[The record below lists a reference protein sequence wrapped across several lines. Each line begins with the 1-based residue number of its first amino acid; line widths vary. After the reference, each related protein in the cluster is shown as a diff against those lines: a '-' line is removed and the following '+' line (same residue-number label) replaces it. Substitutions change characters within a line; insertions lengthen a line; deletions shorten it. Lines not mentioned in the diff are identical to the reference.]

1 MPLRGYRGHGID
13 PAELKGATVPR
24 GTMRRIGRFLFPYRF
39 RLGAYLT
46 VIIASALLGTVPP
59 LLVKRLID
67 SAIIG
72 HHSIAQVDVLAAAMV
87 GVALA
92 TTALS
97 LANRW
102 LGSVIGEGI
111 IYDLRAALYRHVQR
125 MPVAFFT
132 RTQTG
137 SLMSR
142 LTNDVL
148 DAQSAV
154 STMASVVSD
163 LMVLGSTLALM
174 FTLSWSITSLALLVL
189 PPFIVL
195 DRLLAGRISRLSR
208 RGMQLNAGMSAI
220 MTERF
225 NVSGALLV
233 KLFGRPAEEA
243 RQFQERA
250 GAVRDN
256 GVRMAL
262 LGRYLFA
269 ALALVGAVGTAAVYW
284 LGGRAAVDGSLQV
297 GTVVALAAYVTRLY
311 SPLTDLATTRVDVLG
326 ALVSFD
332 RVFEV
337 LDAPLVI
344 EDRPGAA
351 TLTRPLAG
359 RIVADDVWFRY
370 PAASEVSLAS
380 LEASGSPLDSEVG
393 SWVLRGIDFVAEP
406 GTMTA
411 LVGPSG
417 AGKTTLSGLVPRLYD
432 VTSGS
437 ISIDGHDVRDVTLA
451 SLGPAVGVVTQDAHL
466 FHDTVAENL
475 RYARPDAT
483 PDEIVAACRAARI
496 HDVISGLADGYDTIV
511 GERGYRLSG
520 GEKQR
525 LAIARVLLK
534 DPAVVILDEATAH
547 LDSETELLVQQ
558 ALAAALTGRTSIVI
572 AHRLSTI
579 QAADQILVV
588 DAGQIVERGTHSAL
602 VGRGGLY
609 ADLYQTQYLRGVSE
623 ESGVGDSR
631 EAPVS
636 PASGVPVSQ
645 VPASGVPASGVP
657 ALQMPAS
664 GVPAVGA
671 VAGDV

>member
-1 MPLRGYRGHGID
+1 MPGHRRYKID
-13 PAELKGATVPR
+13 PAELKGVTIPR
-24 GTMRRIGRFLFPYRF
+24 GTLARVWRFLSPYRW
-39 RLGAYLT
+39 RLGAYLV
-46 VIIASALLGTVPP
+46 VIAGAALVGTIPP

-67 SAIIG
+67 VAIRDRSL
-72 HHSIAQVDVLAAAMV
+72 HQVDLLAAAMV
-87 GVALA
+87 AVAVV

-102 LGSVIGEGI
+102 LASVIGEGI
-111 IYDLRAALYRHVQR
+111 IFDLRSAVYDHVQR
-125 MPVAFFT
+125 MPIAFFT

-148 DAQSAV
+148 GAENAISSV
-154 STMASVVSD
+154 ASVASD
-163 LMVLGSTLALM
+163 LLVLGSTLVLM

-189 PPFIVL
+189 PPFVIL
-195 DRLLAGRISRLSR
+195 DRLLAGRITRLSR
-208 RGMQLNAGMSAI
+208 RGMQLNAAMSTT

-233 KLFGRPAEEA
+233 KLFGRPDDEA
-243 RQFQERA
+243 RQFWARA

-256 GVRMAL
+256 AVRMSL
-262 LGRYLFA
+262 FGRYLFT

-311 SPLTDLATTRVDVLG
+311 SPLTDLATTRVNVL
-326 ALVSFD
+326 AAMVSFD

-344 EDRPGAA
+344 EDRPGATA
-351 TLTRPLAG
+351 LPAPVAG

-370 PAASEVSLAS
+370 PAPSEVSVAS
-380 LEASGSPLDSEVG
+380 LESGEPLATEAG
-393 SWVLRGIDFVAEP
+393 GWVLRGVSFVAEP

-417 AGKTTLSGLVPRLYD
+417 AGKTTLSSLIPRLYD
-432 VTSGS
+432 VTRGA
-437 ISIDGHDVRDVTLA
+437 IGIDGHDVRDVTLA
-451 SLGPAVGVVTQDAHL
+451 SLGQAVGAVTQDAHL
-466 FHDTVAENL
+466 FHDTVAVNL
-475 RYARPDAT
+475 RYARPSAT
-483 PDEIVAACRAARI
+483 DEELVAACQAARI
-496 HDVISGLADGYDTIV
+496 HHVIEALPEGYETLV

-525 LAIARVLLK
+525 VAIARVLLK
-534 DPAVVILDEATAH
+534 NPGVVILDEATAH
-547 LDSETELLVQQ
+547 LDSETELHVQE
-558 ALAAALTGRTSIVI
+558 ALANALTGRTSVVI

-588 DAGQIVERGTHSAL
+588 DDGRIVERGTHPSL
-602 VGRGGLY
+602 VGAGGLY
-609 ADLYQTQYLRGVSE
+609 AELYQTQYLRGVQH
-623 ESGVGDSR
+623 
-631 EAPVS
+631 S
-636 PASGVPVSQ
+636 PA
-645 VPASGVPASGVP
+645 PA
-657 ALQMPAS
+657 
-664 GVPAVGA
+664 AVGPS
-671 VAGDV
+671 VVTTGAGEA